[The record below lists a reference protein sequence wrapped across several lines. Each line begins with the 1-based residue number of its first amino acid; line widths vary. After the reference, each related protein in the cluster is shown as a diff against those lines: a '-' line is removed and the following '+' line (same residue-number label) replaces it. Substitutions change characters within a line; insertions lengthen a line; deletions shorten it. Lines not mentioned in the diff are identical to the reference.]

1 MASIFLSSPPSFSS
15 AHHNAST
22 HLILHTPNSLNL
34 RTMSHSLPIR
44 AITLTWDYLKRL
56 AANKAVEFVKRG
68 MVLDPG
74 TGIGS
79 TATFVIAKLG
89 TLLASGQLIDIVGV
103 PTSKRTEDK
112 VLSLGI
118 PLFVLGLT
126 IDDADEVD
134 PNLNLIKGCG
144 GALVCKKMVEAAS
157 NKFVTDK
164 DDTKL
169 VDGLGG
175 SGLAMPVEGD
185 SHENIPLKS
194 LSRSKE
200 YIMLQSQSHKH
211 KKIKCE
217 YDCPMYHRGGRLLS
231 STTNS
236 SSSSSSSSSSGDALL
251 SIAWLLDELLCC
263 EAEFKALVLMGHD
276 PSQIGKPP
284 LDKILSELLDTVKN
298 LQRLV
303 ENASQRRP
311 GPPHQKH
318 HHHHHH

>member
-74 TGIGS
+74 TGTDS

-164 DDTKL
+164 DDKKL

-175 SGLAMPVEGD
+175 SGLAMPVEGL
-185 SHENIPLKS
+185 SYHNLTYCSKIPGHV
-194 LSRSKE
+194 
-200 YIMLQSQSHKH
+200 LQT
-211 KKIKCE
+211 
-217 YDCPMYHRGGRLLS
+217 LLS

>member
-74 TGIGS
+74 TGTGS

-112 VLSLGI
+112 VLFLGI

-175 SGLAMPVEGD
+175 SGLAMPVELQELFKEEGM
-185 SHENIPLKS
+185 EVKL
-194 LSRSKE
+194 RSE
-200 YIMLQSQSHKH
+200 ES
-211 KKIKCE
+211 
-217 YDCPMYHRGGRLLS
+217 
-231 STTNS
+231 
-236 SSSSSSSSSSGDALL
+236 
-251 SIAWLLDELLCC
+251 
-263 EAEFKALVLMGHD
+263 
-276 PSQIGKPP
+276 GKPYES
-284 LDKILSELLDTVKN
+284 DVDTC
-298 LQRLV
+298 
-303 ENASQRRP
+303 
-311 GPPHQKH
+311 
-318 HHHHHH
+318 